1 MDAHA
6 LRVLDYF
13 VIIEKLVELC
23 QTIYGREI
31 AEKLTPSNKIEEIQR
46 SLGETSEAREW
57 LDKFGDFS
65 WGHSQDL
72 RPLIA
77 KGKINGILTPE
88 DLLQIKEFLSLLRQI
103 KQKSTDL
110 RSFPAIAALIK
121 EFHLLPQ
128 LEKEIEKSISPEGE
142 ILDSASYD
150 LLRLRKQSRLI
161 EGRLQEKLQDLIS
174 SPSVRKYLQDPV
186 ITVRDERYVI
196 PVKQEFK
203 SQLPGIVHDRSSSG
217 QTVFLE
223 PLTTVNINN
232 ELREVQIRIKQ
243 EEDRILASLSAKV
256 GEASLE
262 LTRSISAFAR
272 LDFIFAR
279 ARLSE
284 MQKAAAPKIEE
295 GAYLEILRGR
305 HPLLKGEVVPID
317 IQVGKKFRTLVI
329 TGPNTGGKTVSLKT
343 AGLLVLMAQSGLHI
357 PASSQSAIGIFANV
371 LADIGDEQSIEQ
383 SLSTFSSHLS
393 QIVRVLREARSSSL
407 VLLDELGAGT
417 DPREGAALGTAILE
431 YLHDGQV
438 RTIAST
444 HYTEL
449 VSFAYFHPDA
459 RNASMEFNVETLAP
473 TFQLRMGIPGS
484 SHAFSIAKRLGL
496 KEDVLQEAQRHLTV
510 EREKLDEL
518 ITRLEIEKEK
528 LDADRRLAQ
537 EAKEEAMKIRE
548 DYLRQNEELKKKKKE
563 ILRSSYSEAQKV
575 IKDTR
580 GAMEELLE
588 KLRQEKGTSRQTEEI
603 RKAVERMQGDVEERI
618 ELTERRGLPV
628 KLESLKPGDLVWI
641 PRFKSQGVII
651 EVSREQGKARV
662 QVGAMRASLEE
673 QEIEKMD
680 ELGQKKEI
688 MPERPKL
695 SFTKAVSWK
704 LDLHGV
710 KVEEALGILDKY
722 LDEALMSNFPFVYI
736 LHGRGTGALRQ
747 AIHKYLR
754 THPSVL
760 RFRMGEG
767 TEGGQGVTIVYLK

>member
-13 VIIEKLVELC
+13 VIVESLVELC
-23 QTIYGREI
+23 QTLYGREL
-31 AEKLTPSNKIEEIQR
+31 AEKLSPANRLDEIQR
-46 SLGETSEAREW
+46 SLKETSEAREW
-57 LDKFGDFS
+57 LEKLGDFT
-65 WGHSQDL
+65 WGHTQDL
-72 RPLIA
+72 RPLISR
-77 KGKINGILTPE
+77 GKIFGILAPE
-88 DLLQIKEFLSLLRQI
+88 ELLQVKDFLSLLRQI
-103 KQKSTDL
+103 KQKNTEL
-110 RSFPAIAALIK
+110 RSFSLLSALIK
-121 EFHLLPQ
+121 EFHPLPQ

-161 EGRLQEKLQDLIS
+161 EGRLREKLQDLIS
-174 SPSVRKYLQDPV
+174 SPAVRKYLQDPV

-223 PLTTVNINN
+223 PMTTVTINN
-232 ELREVQIRIKQ
+232 ELREAQIRIKQ
-243 EEDRILASLSAKV
+243 EEDRILSALSARV

-262 LTRSISAFAR
+262 LTRSVAAFGR

-284 MQKAAAPKIEE
+284 MEKAVAPKIEE
-295 GAYLEILRGR
+295 GAYLEILRAR

-357 PASSQSAIGIFANV
+357 PASSQSAIGVFENV

-393 QIVRVLREARSSSL
+393 QIVRVLREASPSTL

-431 YLHDGQV
+431 FLHDGEV

-459 RNASMEFNVETLAP
+459 RNASMEFNLETLAP

-484 SHAFSIAKRLGL
+484 SHAFAIAKRLGL
-496 KEDVLQEAQRHLTV
+496 KDYVLEEAQRHLTV

-518 ITRLEIEKEK
+518 ITRLEAEKDK

-537 EAKEEAMKIRE
+537 EAKEEAMKIRD

-575 IKDTR
+575 IKETKGTMD
-580 GAMEELLE
+580 ELLE
-588 KLRQEKGTSRQTEEI
+588 KLRQEKKVSRQTEEI
-603 RKAVERMQGDVEERI
+603 RRTIERAEGDVEERI
-618 ELTERRGLPV
+618 ELTEKRGLPV
-628 KLESLKPGDLVWI
+628 KLESLKPGDLVWV

-662 QVGAMRASLEE
+662 QVGAMRAYLEE
-673 QEIEKMD
+673 REIEKMD
-680 ELGQKKEI
+680 EAERKEEG
-688 MPERPKL
+688 MPERPRL

-722 LDEALMSNFPFVYI
+722 LDEALISNFPFVYI

-754 THPSVL
+754 THSSVL